1 MNVTIVTGNL
11 GSDPRIGQT
20 KNGAEIMSFSVAD
33 NQFVRGENRT
43 QWWDVIT
50 TNPQIIKTFRA
61 SLKKGSFVQVS
72 GSGWSDNETVETKEG
87 NKTYLRRTLTLYDI
101 HYVNG
106 GSRHEDSENK
116 SSVAAA
122 ASNKPTP
129 EVDEKAYDIPMGN
142 SSSEGNSAEDFA
154 EDLPF

>member
-106 GSRHEDSENK
+106 GSKHEDGENK
-116 SSVAAA
+116 PSAAA
-122 ASNKPTP
+122 HSSKPAPTA
-129 EVDEKAYDIPMGN
+129 DEKAYDIPMGN
-142 SSSEGNSAEDFA
+142 SPSEGNDAEDFA

>member
-1 MNVTIVTGNL
+1 MNVLNVTGNL

-50 TNPQIIKTFRA
+50 TNPQIIKTFRTT
-61 SLKKGSFVQVS
+61 LKKGSFVQVT
-72 GSGWSDNETVETKEG
+72 GSAWTQKETAEDGREF
-87 NKTYLRRTLTLYDI
+87 LRRTITLYDI

-106 GSRHEDSENK
+106 GSKHGEGEDKAPAAAPAK
-116 SSVAAA
+116 SS
-122 ASNKPTP
+122 SN
-129 EVDEKAYDIPMGN
+129 VDEKAYDIPMGN
-142 SSSEGNSAEDFA
+142 DPHDDAPVGEDVDS
-154 EDLPF
+154 DLPF

>member
-11 GSDPRIGQT
+11 GNDPRIGQT

-50 TNPQIIKTFRA
+50 TNPQVIKTFRA

-106 GSRHEDSENK
+106 GSKHEDSENK
-116 SSVAAA
+116 PSAAVHSS
-122 ASNKPTP
+122 KPAPT
-129 EVDEKAYDIPMGN
+129 VDEKAYNIPMGDF
-142 SSSEGNSAEDFA
+142 SSGEAGDGDFA
-154 EDLPF
+154 DSLPF

>member
-11 GSDPRIGQT
+11 GNDPLIGQT

-50 TNPQIIKTFRA
+50 TNPQVIKTFRA

-106 GSRHEDSENK
+106 GSKHEDSENK
-116 SSVAAA
+116 PSAAVHSS
-122 ASNKPTP
+122 KPAPT
-129 EVDEKAYDIPMGN
+129 VDEKAYNIPMGDF
-142 SSSEGNSAEDFA
+142 SSGETDGGDFA
-154 EDLPF
+154 DSLPF